1 MAKINY
7 AERDGGL
14 FDQKITQGL
23 LTTAIG
29 IPDVRLVD
37 GVKTFYLT
45 TLNTSGLQDH
55 KRNKGFNEGTYQNDK
70 KPYVMGQDRDV
81 EFYIDK
87 QDVDETNQDLAV
99 ANLSN
104 TFITEQVQPEI
115 DAYRFS
121 VLANGAG
128 TKKEEDITKD
138 NAYTAIKASI
148 LPVRKFGPQN
158 LIAFVSTNVMDALER
173 STEFNRQITNQ
184 NIGQTALDS
193 RVTSLDGVT
202 LIEVWDE
209 NRFMNKYDFSDGYA
223 ATDDAQE
230 INIVVVAR
238 QAVIPIVKENTVFMF
253 APGEHSQGDGYLY
266 QNRLYHDL
274 FIKDQQQ
281 DGVSASVTP
290 KKE

>member
-1 MAKINY
+1 MAFNY
-7 AERDGGL
+7 ITKDGGL

-23 LTTAIG
+23 LTSAIG
-29 IPDVRLVD
+29 IPNVNLVA
-37 GVKTFYLT
+37 GGKSFTLT
-45 TLNTSGLQDH
+45 TISTSGLKDH
-55 KRNKGFNEGTYQNDK
+55 SRNKGFNEGSYNNDK
-70 KPYVMGQDRDV
+70 KIYTMEQDRDV

-99 ANLSN
+99 ANISN
-104 TFITEQVQPEI
+104 TFITEHVQPEI

-121 VLANGAG
+121 TLANGAG
-128 TKKEEDITKD
+128 NVKEEEVTAD
-138 NAYTAIKASI
+138 NAYTAIKSAI

-158 LIAFVSTNVMDALER
+158 LVAFVSTNVMDALER
-173 STEFNRQITNQ
+173 SAEFTRSITNQ
-184 NIGQTALDS
+184 NVGQTALDS

-202 LIEVWDE
+202 IVEVWDAS
-209 NRFMNKYDFSDGYA
+209 RFMNKYDFSDGYA